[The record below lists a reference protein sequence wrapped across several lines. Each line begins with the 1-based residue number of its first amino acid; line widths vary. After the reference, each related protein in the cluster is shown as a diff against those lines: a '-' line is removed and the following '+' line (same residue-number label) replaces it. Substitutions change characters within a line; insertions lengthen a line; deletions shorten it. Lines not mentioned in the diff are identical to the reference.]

1 MIAPL
6 LLLLGAFFAYRV
18 FTAWTTGEIV
28 AKGWGWQMRT
38 YDREE
43 EPVMFWMNFVT
54 YVVIVV
60 WTTAFDLP
68 SSTVPSKKVRTS
80 PMESIA

>member
-1 MIAPL
+1 MIAPP

-18 FTAWTTGEIV
+18 FKAWTTGEIV
-28 AKGWGWQMRT
+28 AKGWGFQMRT
-38 YDREE
+38 YGREE

-60 WTTAFDLP
+60 WTTAFGLMAIFGR
-68 SSTVPSKKVRTS
+68 S
-80 PMESIA
+80 

>member
-28 AKGWGWQMRT
+28 AKGWGFQLRT

-43 EPVMFWMNFVT
+43 EPVMFWMNFVF
-54 YVVIVV
+54 I
-60 WTTAFDLP
+60 P
-68 SSTVPSKKVRTS
+68 
-80 PMESIA
+80 